1 MIFRINNS
9 TVSQTAAAVTNRNG
23 VFALV
28 QKLLFASQTI
38 NKCNP
43 VDEENWRK
51 NKQKKNRRRWLEMLH
66 LADGL
71 VNVALQLL

>member
-1 MIFRINNS
+1 MIFRIDNS
-9 TVSQTAAAVTNRNG
+9 TVPQRILAGSETV
-23 VFALV
+23 V
-28 QKLLFASQTI
+28 FASQTI

-71 VNVALQLL
+71 VNVGPQLL